1 MGYPTKLTP
10 EAYAAIPMMVAEG
23 KRPEEIAAVYG
34 CSPGTL
40 KVQCSK
46 KGISLRRGVKP
57 NPKPLEV
64 ASPKRPEKLKLSP
77 SASFI
82 LHLAAEK
89 RASDVNS
96 LARDLLETI
105 AKDNLFAAVLD
116 TENA

>member
-1 MGYPTKLTP
+1 MGYPIKLTP
-10 EAYAAIPMMVAEG
+10 KAYAAIPEMVAEG

-46 KGISLRRGVKP
+46 RGISLRR
-57 NPKPLEV
+57 NSQPKP
-64 ASPKRPEKLKLSP
+64 PKAVVTTRPSEKLKLSP

-96 LARDLLETI
+96 LAMDLLEVI
-105 AKDNLFAAVLD
+105 AKDNLFSAVLD
-116 TENA
+116 TEDA